1 MIFIIKEQLHYFFN
15 VPLQDTIFYY
25 NCHSG
30 YPYVIVFMQHILV
43 HDWLGN
49 VAKRP
54 MHSYDCVTFTRMT
67 IVMYLGQ
74 PRGGGHDVYDLTT
87 VYKRIT

>member
-1 MIFIIKEQLHYFFN
+1 
-15 VPLQDTIFYY
+15 
-25 NCHSG
+25 
-30 YPYVIVFMQHILV
+30 MQHILV